1 MGQSEENKDDQLVI
15 CLQCGNELGRVHLVE
30 GEELIQIGA
39 LVVSEID
46 GNCAQCG
53 NEFHYSI
60 NASRLERLI
69 NRVTLEKVNNSG

>member
-53 NEFHYSI
+53 KEFHYSI